1 MVTNTAARLCG
12 KSIDAVTRSAD
23 RKRDEP
29 RRHIHA
35 LLSRKTAAG
44 EKRQRPKRHGD
55 DGQERHPFPKQL
67 VESSRLHGN
76 DLGRP
81 APGVHRQTVAL
92 NGGPFMPAPPHVW
105 RRMPLTLSKT
115 DLRLASSEL
124 LTIRDFL
131 RFAVSRFN
139 AAGLVHGHGVTNAL
153 DDAAF
158 LILETLHL
166 PVDQLEP
173 WLDARLLP
181 AERKAL
187 VEMINLRVMTR
198 KPSAYLV
205 QKAYIHGVPFYVDER
220 VIVPRSYLGEMLAG
234 ELADDL
240 FGSEDGSLISA
251 PENVTRILDLCTGSG
266 CLAILAAMRFPF
278 ATVDAVELSADAMA
292 VAKKNVADHGL
303 EARVRILKGDL
314 FKPVKG
320 ERYDLII
327 ANPPYVAREVV
338 EAFPAEY
345 AAEPRMAHLGGDDG
359 LDLVRRIIAGAA
371 AHLTPDGGLLCE
383 IGEDRELLEVEYPDM
398 PFLWLDS
405 AESEGEV
412 FWIGQGELV

>member
-1 MVTNTAARLCG
+1 
-12 KSIDAVTRSAD
+12 
-23 RKRDEP
+23 
-29 RRHIHA
+29 
-35 LLSRKTAAG
+35 
-44 EKRQRPKRHGD
+44 
-55 DGQERHPFPKQL
+55 
-67 VESSRLHGN
+67 
-76 DLGRP
+76 
-81 APGVHRQTVAL
+81 
-92 NGGPFMPAPPHVW
+92 
-105 RRMPLTLSKT
+105 MPLSLSKS

-139 AAGLVHGHGVTNAL
+139 AAGLVHGHGVTTAL

-181 AERKAL
+181 AERMAL
-187 VEMINLRVMTR
+187 AGVIEQRVTTR

-205 QKAYIHGVPFYVDER
+205 QKAYIQGVPFYVDER

-234 ELADDL
+234 ELAEQL

-251 PENVTRILDLCTGSG
+251 PETVARVLDLCTGSG
-266 CLAILAAMRFPF
+266 CLAILAAMRFPL
-278 ATVDAVELSADAMA
+278 ATVDAVELSAGALA
-292 VAKKNVADHGL
+292 VAQKNVADHGM
-303 EARVRILKGDL
+303 EDRIRVLQGDL
-314 FKPVKG
+314 YKPAKG

-327 ANPPYVAREVV
+327 ANPPYVARDVV
-338 EAFPAEY
+338 DAFPAEY
-345 AAEPRMAHLGGDDG
+345 AAEPQMAHLGGEDG
-359 LDLVRRIIAGAA
+359 LDLVRQIIKGAK
-371 AHLTPDGGLLCE
+371 AHLTADGGLLCE
-383 IGEDRELLEVEYPDM
+383 IGEDRELLEAEFPDL

-412 FWIGQGELV
+412 FWLQF

>member
-1 MVTNTAARLCG
+1 
-12 KSIDAVTRSAD
+12 
-23 RKRDEP
+23 
-29 RRHIHA
+29 
-35 LLSRKTAAG
+35 
-44 EKRQRPKRHGD
+44 
-55 DGQERHPFPKQL
+55 
-67 VESSRLHGN
+67 
-76 DLGRP
+76 
-81 APGVHRQTVAL
+81 
-92 NGGPFMPAPPHVW
+92 
-105 RRMPLTLSKT
+105 MPLTLSKS
-115 DLRLASSEL
+115 DLRLAATEL

-131 RFAVSRFN
+131 RLAVSRFN
-139 AAGLVHGHGVTNAL
+139 ATGLVHGHGVTTAL

-158 LILETLHL
+158 LILETLSL

-187 VEMINLRVMTR
+187 AEVIEQRVTTR

-205 QKAYIHGVPFYVDER
+205 RKAYIQGVPFYVDER

-234 ELADDL
+234 ELADQL

-278 ATVDAVELSADAMA
+278 AAVDAVELSADAMA
-292 VAKKNVADHGL
+292 VAKKNVADHELGD
-303 EARVRILKGDL
+303 RVRVLKGDL

-345 AAEPRMAHLGGDDG
+345 AAEPQMAHLGGDDG
-359 LDLVRRIIAGAA
+359 LDLVRKIIAGAA

-383 IGEDRELLEVEYPDM
+383 IGEDRELLEANYADL

-412 FWIGQGELV
+412 FWLRFSPQGIKAGPGITGYP

>member
-1 MVTNTAARLCG
+1 MIYVGCPRASIG
-12 KSIDAVTRSAD
+12 KGSRPIVVD
-23 RKRDEP
+23 P
-29 RRHIHA
+29 FA
-35 LLSRKTAAG
+35 LV
-44 EKRQRPKRHGD
+44 P
-55 DGQERHPFPKQL
+55 
-67 VESSRLHGN
+67 
-76 DLGRP
+76 GRVGKP
-81 APGVHRQTVAL
+81 
-92 NGGPFMPAPPHVW
+92 MP
-105 RRMPLTLSKT
+105 MTLSKT
-115 DLRLASSEL
+115 DLRPASSEL

-139 AAGLVHGHGVTNAL
+139 AAGLVHGHGVTTAL

-187 VEMINLRVMTR
+187 AAIIDQRVTTR

-205 QKAYIHGVPFYVDER
+205 HKAYIQGVPFYVDER

-234 ELADDL
+234 ELADQL
-240 FGSEDGSLISA
+240 FGSEDGSLIAA

-266 CLAILAAMRFPF
+266 CLAVLAAMRFPF
-278 ATVDAVELSADAMA
+278 ASVDAVELSVDAIV
-292 VAKKNVADHGL
+292 VARRNVTEHGL
-303 EARVRILKGDL
+303 DDRVRVLKGDL
-314 FKPVKG
+314 FQPVKG

-345 AAEPRMAHLGGDDG
+345 AAEPGMAHLGGDDG
-359 LDLVRRIIAGAA
+359 LDLVRSIIKGAA
-371 AHLTPDGGLLCE
+371 SHLTADGGLLCE
-383 IGEDRELLEVEYPDM
+383 IGEDREILEAEYPDL

-412 FWIGQGELV
+412 FWIGSGELD

>member
-1 MVTNTAARLCG
+1 
-12 KSIDAVTRSAD
+12 
-23 RKRDEP
+23 
-29 RRHIHA
+29 
-35 LLSRKTAAG
+35 LS
-44 EKRQRPKRHGD
+44 
-55 DGQERHPFPKQL
+55 
-67 VESSRLHGN
+67 
-76 DLGRP
+76 
-81 APGVHRQTVAL
+81 
-92 NGGPFMPAPPHVW
+92 
-105 RRMPLTLSKT
+105 
-115 DLRLASSEL
+115 
-124 LTIRDFL
+124 
-131 RFAVSRFN
+131 
-139 AAGLVHGHGVTNAL
+139 
-153 DDAAF
+153 
-158 LILETLHL
+158 L

-187 VEMINLRVMTR
+187 AEVIEQRVTTR

-205 QKAYIHGVPFYVDER
+205 RKAYIQGVPFYVDER

-234 ELADDL
+234 ELADQL

-278 ATVDAVELSADAMA
+278 AAVDAVELSADAMA
-292 VAKKNVADHGL
+292 VAKKNVADHELGD
-303 EARVRILKGDL
+303 RVRVLKGDL

-345 AAEPRMAHLGGDDG
+345 AAEPQMAHLGGDDG
-359 LDLVRRIIAGAA
+359 LDLVRKIIAGAA

-383 IGEDRELLEVEYPDM
+383 IGEDRELLEANYADL

-412 FWIGQGELV
+412 FWLRFSPQGIKAGPGITGYP

>member
-1 MVTNTAARLCG
+1 
-12 KSIDAVTRSAD
+12 
-23 RKRDEP
+23 
-29 RRHIHA
+29 
-35 LLSRKTAAG
+35 
-44 EKRQRPKRHGD
+44 
-55 DGQERHPFPKQL
+55 
-67 VESSRLHGN
+67 
-76 DLGRP
+76 
-81 APGVHRQTVAL
+81 
-92 NGGPFMPAPPHVW
+92 
-105 RRMPLTLSKT
+105 MPLSLSKS

-139 AAGLVHGHGVTNAL
+139 AAGLVHGHGVTTAL

-181 AERKAL
+181 AERMAL
-187 VEMINLRVMTR
+187 AGVIEQRVTTR

-205 QKAYIHGVPFYVDER
+205 QKAYIQGIPFYIDER

-234 ELADDL
+234 ELAEQL

-251 PENVTRILDLCTGSG
+251 PEGINRVLDLCTGSG
-266 CLAILAAMRFPF
+266 CLAVLAAMRFPL
-278 ATVDAVELSADAMA
+278 ATVDAVELSADAIA
-292 VAKKNVADHGL
+292 VARKNVADHSMDD
-303 EARVRILKGDL
+303 RVRVLKGDL
-314 FKPVKG
+314 YKPVKG

-327 ANPPYVAREVV
+327 ANPPYVARDVV

-345 AAEPRMAHLGGDDG
+345 STEPQMAHLGGEDG
-359 LDLVRRIIAGAA
+359 LDLVRQIIAGAK
-371 AHLTPDGGLLCE
+371 AHLTADGGLLCE
-383 IGEDRELLEVEYPDM
+383 IGEDRELLEAEYPDL

-412 FWIGQGELV
+412 FWLQFSPSP